1 MSAAIASA
9 SIQGQDIMVSLRA
22 SFLESLGAVVNA
34 SDKPVVI
41 YMDHQVSKLP
51 TALHRVLTRIPIE
64 IRRNKPDA

>member
-1 MSAAIASA
+1 
-9 SIQGQDIMVSLRA
+9 MVSLRA